1 MICLITI
8 SLILV
13 YLICLYHPIF
23 HCAASYRV
31 AKLASKNG
39 KDTLLATKMAAKA
52 ELLSGNTEL
61 GKASTWEGRSSRKE
75 WRLMKMENEKQ
86 TCCT

>member
-13 YLICLYHPIF
+13 YRLYHPIF
-23 HCAASYRV
+23 HCTASYRV

-61 GKASTWEGRSSRKE
+61 GKASTCEGRSSRKE
-75 WRLMKMENEKQ
+75 WRLMKMENEQQ
-86 TCCT
+86 TCCII